1 MAVTVLVFAAEL
13 RDSAHH
19 MHFLRFLSEDW
30 GVFQNGVYV
39 EGGRRQWIIRFFR
52 IFIEISQLGRNVIK
66 MALKSKVGNHTFKVH
81 YRGST

>member
-19 MHFLRFLSEDW
+19 MHFLRLLREDW

-39 EGGRRQWIIRFFR
+39 EGGRRQ
-52 IFIEISQLGRNVIK
+52 
-66 MALKSKVGNHTFKVH
+66 
-81 YRGST
+81 